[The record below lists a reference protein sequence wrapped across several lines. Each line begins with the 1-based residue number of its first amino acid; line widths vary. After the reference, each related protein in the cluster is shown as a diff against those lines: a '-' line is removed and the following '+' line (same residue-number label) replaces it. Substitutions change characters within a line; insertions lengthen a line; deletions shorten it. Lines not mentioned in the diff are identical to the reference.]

1 MIWKGTLTMPSDQ
14 QYSLGDETFIQSLDS
29 GIFNSSLIELK
40 HGFRIGDLV
49 VDLEEAGIKTKL
61 E

>member
-1 MIWKGTLTMPSDQ
+1 MPSDQ
-14 QYSLGDETFIQSLDS
+14 QYSLGDETYIQSLDS
-29 GIFNSSLIELK
+29 AIFNSSLIELK